1 DRALLPVIDQLEICL
16 RESSHGSVVAAEDR
30 DRNFDVRDGDFF
42 LEGSLGE
49 QGRARE
55 QEDEEQ
61 VAHDWANRTP
71 VACFARTGPERR
83 TQSAERKS
91 KKDARNASMGGCASH
106 FYILRSAFCVPG
118 RCTKST
124 FKRDRFNHPPT
135 PPSLPLQH
143 PMPQNP
149 RDLPHRRIGLFSEV

>member
-1 DRALLPVIDQLEICL
+1 
-16 RESSHGSVVAAEDR
+16 
-30 DRNFDVRDGDFF
+30 
-42 LEGSLGE
+42 
-49 QGRARE
+49 
-55 QEDEEQ
+55 
-61 VAHDWANRTP
+61 HDWANRTP

-91 KKDARNASMGGCASH
+91 KKAARNASMGGCASH

-124 FKRDRFNHPPT
+124 FKRDRFNHPRT
-135 PPSLPLQH
+135 RSSLPLQH

-149 RDLPHRRIGLFSEV
+149 RDLPHRRIGLFSVVVFHSEQNLDGEVVVEDARGVQDRGHGRESGREFS